1 MGVSAT
7 GYKHTKKSFVGGT
20 GQGSVASMYIWGMIV
35 SRLIQLHDKYRHG
48 ATYKS
53 PNTTMKDII
62 IGMLS
67 FVDNCN
73 LSNNGEKYETL
84 KDILNRTQHDAQLW
98 NDILRSSGGALELS
112 KCFMQVIYFQ
122 FSTSGAPFVGGPRDD
137 LHVELINR
145 TNNETVRIQSI
156 SS

>member
-1 MGVSAT
+1 MAQLNNQLFGLPAEIAAIISWFLHKATYFIKIGMGVSAS

-67 FVDNCN
+67 FVDDCY
-73 LSNNGEKYETL
+73 LSNNGEKYKTL
-84 KDILNRTQHDAQLW
+84 KDILNQIQHYAQLW

-112 KCFMQVIYFQ
+112 KCFMQVIYF
-122 FSTSGAPFVGGPRDD
+122 
-137 LHVELINR
+137 
-145 TNNETVRIQSI
+145 
-156 SS
+156 